1 MSNWHLSKN
10 TFKQLLRKTYT
21 AGLKGRSLIKI
32 INKKDRVIQIRKI
45 VLVLFTLF
53 CISNTAFCQEG
64 IEIIN
69 YTDKKEYEIGGIN
82 VKGAVNRD
90 RNAIKS
96 IAGLREGSKINIPGI
111 EVSRAIKA
119 LMKLRLFDNVEI
131 FIDSVANEKIVFLT
145 INILDKATLSKYFFT
160 GIKRSQQDEL
170 SDLIKNII
178 TKEGI
183 VTDDQKELSKIKI
196 KEFYIEKGKLDAD
209 VNIIE
214 TKDATKP
221 NSIVL
226 EFNVTPGD
234 RVKVEDILFEGNTVF
249 SDRKLRKKMKNT
261 KRKGTLLKKTKFIEA
276 DYKEDTESLIT
287 FYNNNG
293 YKNAKIVLD
302 STWRDKGGD
311 IMIKLIIDEGKPFY
325 YRNISWKGNNLYT
338 SEQLNNVLGLGKGDI
353 YNPELLEN
361 RLRFSQDGRD
371 ISSMYLDDGY
381 LGFNVD
387 PVEISVENDSIDIEM
402 RVFEGPQ
409 FTIEN
414 VVIKG
419 NDRTNEDVVRRELRT
434 RPGQKFSRS
443 EIIRSQR
450 EIINLGYFNPESM
463 QINTPVNQSRGTVD
477 IEYVLEEKSSDQL
490 ELSAGYGGFSGLI
503 GTLGVTFNN
512 FSLKNIK
519 DRSTWAPL
527 PQGDGQKLSVRL
539 QSNSRFFKSY
549 NFSFTEPW
557 LGGKKP
563 NSFSVGA
570 VSSSFDNSSL
580 GYGKLNITRVF
591 AGIGTQLKWPDDFFS
606 VSTTVNIENIKV
618 DQYVSS
624 PFFVDGTRITNGSF
638 KNFSLKTTLTRSS
651 INDPLYP
658 RNGSRISLSLQ
669 LTPPYS
675 KLGGRGAYVPTAT
688 DRERIITELKEE
700 QGPAVPLTEEQITN
714 KLQSITLAK
723 RYEFLEYHKWM
734 FNSEWYFNLI
744 DKLVF
749 ATNIKLGVLG
759 YYDKELGAPPVER
772 FEIGGDGL
780 TNQNN
785 NQLIGRSI
793 LALRGYST
801 EDFSNNTQGGNLFTK
816 YTMELRYPLSL
827 NPNSTIYTTAFVQG
841 GNSWTRFREFN
852 PFDVKRSAGM
862 GLRVFLPMFGLLG
875 FDYGFGFDKNLPT
888 GSKWTDFGKFNVVIG
903 FEPD

>member
-1 MSNWHLSKN
+1 MNL
-10 TFKQLLRKTYT
+10 
-21 AGLKGRSLIKI
+21 
-32 INKKDRVIQIRKI
+32 IRKI
-45 VLVLFTLF
+45 AIVLITIV
-53 CISNTAFCQEG
+53 CIINDSYAQEG
-64 IEIIN
+64 IEVIN
-69 YTDKKEYEIGGIN
+69 YAEKKEYEIGGVNI
-82 VKGAVNRD
+82 VGAVNRD

-96 IAGLREGSKINIPGI
+96 IAGLREGSKVSIPGI
-111 EVSRAIKA
+111 DISRAIKA

-131 FIDSVANEKIVFLT
+131 FIDSVAQEKIVFLT
-145 INILDKATLSKYFFT
+145 INIVDKATLSKYYFT
-160 GIKRSQQDEL
+160 GIKKSQQDEL
-170 SDLIKNII
+170 NDIVKNIL

-183 VTDDQKELSKIKI
+183 VTDDQKELSKTKI
-196 KEFYIEKGKLDAD
+196 KEFYIEKGKLDVD

-214 TKDATKP
+214 TKDATKT

-226 EFNVTPGD
+226 EFNVIPGD
-234 RVKVEDILFEGNTVF
+234 RVKVEDIIFEGNNSI

-261 KRKGTLLKKTKFIEA
+261 KRKGTLLKKTKFIED
-276 DYKEDTESLIT
+276 DYKEDKEAIIT

-293 YKNAKIVLD
+293 YKNARIVQD
-302 STWRDKGGD
+302 STWRDKDGD
-311 IMIKLIIDEGKPFY
+311 MMVKLTIEEGTPFY
-325 YRNISWKGNNLYT
+325 YRNISWKGNSLYGT
-338 SEQLNNVLGLGKGDI
+338 EQLNNVLGLGKGDI

-450 EIINLGYFNPESM
+450 EIINLGYFNPEALG
-463 QINTPVNQSRGTVD
+463 IETPVNQSRGTVD
-477 IEYVLEEKSSDQL
+477 IEYQLEEKSSDQL

-527 PQGDGQKLSVRL
+527 PQGDGQKLSIRL
-539 QSNSRFFKSY
+539 QSNSRFFRSY

-570 VSSSFDNSSL
+570 VSSSFDNTSL
-580 GYGKLNITRVF
+580 GYGKLNITRLF

-606 VSTTVNIENIKV
+606 ISTTANIENISV

-624 PFFVDGTRITNGSF
+624 PFFVEGTRITNGSF

-651 INDPLYP
+651 INDPLFP

-675 KLGGRGAYVPTAT
+675 ALGLTPGAYSPTAE
-688 DRERIITELKEE
+688 DKARITQELIEE
-700 QGPAVPLTEEQITN
+700 QGPAIPPTDAQIASR
-714 KLQSITLAK
+714 LQSITLAK

-744 DKLVF
+744 GKL
-749 ATNIKLGVLG
+749 
-759 YYDKELGAPPVER
+759 P
-772 FEIGGDGL
+772 
-780 TNQNN
+780 
-785 NQLIGRSI
+785 
-793 LALRGYST
+793 
-801 EDFSNNTQGGNLFTK
+801 
-816 YTMELRYPLSL
+816 
-827 NPNSTIYTTAFVQG
+827 
-841 GNSWTRFREFN
+841 
-852 PFDVKRSAGM
+852 
-862 GLRVFLPMFGLLG
+862 
-875 FDYGFGFDKNLPT
+875 
-888 GSKWTDFGKFNVVIG
+888 
-903 FEPD
+903 